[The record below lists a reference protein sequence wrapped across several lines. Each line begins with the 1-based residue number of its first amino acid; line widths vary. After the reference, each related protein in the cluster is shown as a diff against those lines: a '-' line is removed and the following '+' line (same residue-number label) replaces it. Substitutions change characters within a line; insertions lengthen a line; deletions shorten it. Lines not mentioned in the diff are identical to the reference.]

1 MLTANF
7 FISRNKIARELKKVL
22 KDIEEARNE
31 MQLAKV
37 QFNDVKA
44 QRIKTFQVFLEKVS
58 ANLQYFYQ
66 EIMQNSTSQ
75 AFLIAENPD
84 ESYLGGVMFSCI
96 VPGKIFQPISC
107 LSGGEKTLAAFAF
120 IFGLY
125 SESFPAFL
133 MIDEIDGPL
142 DKVNIAKVS

>member
-1 MLTANF
+1 MIIYTRRDNISRELRKVVTDIEKAKNTMLTV
-7 FISRNKIARELKKVL
+7 KIKFNEVKLQRTKV
-22 KDIEEARNE
+22 
-31 MQLAKV
+31 
-37 QFNDVKA
+37 
-44 QRIKTFQVFLEKVS
+44 FQTFLEKVS
-58 ANLQYFYQ
+58 TNLQHFYQ

-75 AFLIAENPD
+75 SFLIAENPD
-84 ESYLGGVMFSCI
+84 EPYLGGVMFSCI

-133 MIDEIDGPL
+133 MMDEIDGPL
-142 DKVNIAKVS
+142 DKANITKVSCP